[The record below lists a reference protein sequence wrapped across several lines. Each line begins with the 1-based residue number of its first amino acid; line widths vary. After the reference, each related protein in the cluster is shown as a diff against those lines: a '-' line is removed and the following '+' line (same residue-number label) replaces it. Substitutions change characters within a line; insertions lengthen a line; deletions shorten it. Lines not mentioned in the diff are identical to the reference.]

1 MFEPVVSAVL
11 ICERVS
17 TGTPNKDCTV
27 AGGTGLSR

>member
-1 MFEPVVSAVL
+1 VL

-17 TGTPNKDCTV
+17 TGTPNKDCTA